1 MSSSLILL
9 TQAFAALAAT
19 TRTCYHITG
28 EPARHSPGR
37 PKYMPCDPDAEVSN
51 CCSEIDLCMGNGICL
66 GFNAYNGYTFQAC
79 THPDWPEACSHGFK
93 WPNTIPSGFYALVW
107 QCRYGYNSP
116 YCVGENA
123 SCCEDEDGWVYLPRF
138 SNIHFAGNSDYVI
151 RASGGNGIIEGSD
164 VSDRIALGVGIS
176 IPIVAILVAIGQ
188 WWFPGARLWIWK
200 KRKGP
205 EKLKK
210 GDDDDDDDDDKSW
223 PSEDAKRFWFWKK
236 RKRKDREK
244 RKRDDDG
251 SRLLEE
257 GGITLS
263 SEGSSGLEMSTAGD
277 IGERQLWYK
286 DDPQAPGSEQSS
298 STKII
303 R

>member
-1 MSSSLILL
+1 MLFSLIPFIE
-9 TQAFAALAAT
+9 AFAALAAT

-28 EPARHSPGR
+28 EPARQSPGR
-37 PKYMPCDPDAEVSN
+37 PKFFPCDPGAEVSN
-51 CCSEIDLCMGNGICL
+51 CCSEIDLCMGNGLCL

-93 WPNTIPSGFYALVW
+93 WPNTIPSGFYALAW

-116 YCVGENA
+116 YCIGENA

-138 SNIHFAGNSDYVI
+138 SNIHLAGNSDYVI
-151 RASGGNGIIEGSD
+151 RASGGNGVIEGSD
-164 VSDRIALGVGIS
+164 ASDASDRIALGVGIS

-210 GDDDDDDDDDKSW
+210 DDDDESW
-223 PSEDAKRFWFWKK
+223 PREDAKRLWFWKR
-236 RKRKDREK
+236 RKRKDHEK
-244 RKRDDDG
+244 RKRDDDEG
-251 SRLLEE
+251 RLLEE
-257 GGITLS
+257 GGIALS
-263 SEGSSGLEMSTAGD
+263 SEGSSGLEMSAAGD
-277 IGERQLWYK
+277 IGERQFQYK
-286 DDPQAPGSEQSS
+286 DDEQSS
-298 STKII
+298 STKIG
-303 R
+303 